1 MVEVDDAEL
10 VARLLII
17 HIGQLGHDLERGGLG
32 LGLLSKFAVPCTRS
46 HSPRSLAAQISRF
59 VLSKSCL

>member
-17 HIGQLGHDLERGGLG
+17 HVGQLGHDLERGGLG
-32 LGLLSKFAVPCTRS
+32 LGAVVKVRRAL
-46 HSPRSLAAQISRF
+46 HAQRSLAAQISRF